1 MADPL
6 GQIPPTA
13 ARAALPAAASPLLV
27 ELAQA
32 PSAAVLQATLL
43 SATVIGRDGNGALL
57 LQTDQGALTL
67 KTALPLPVGAQ
78 VDLRLVAG
86 PPQAALLLNVA
97 EPPTRSAPPATS
109 ATVAAE
115 LPTDPVDL
123 GTQLTATVSASAN
136 DSAGA
141 AVLAAGSR
149 LILRVVPLTEA
160 LPGAAAFT
168 GTVVAAP
175 VSASTVAAGKTAIA
189 AAAADN
195 TTIIANAVT
204 AIAVEDVAIGSATTG
219 AASGTTIAAN
229 AAADAVTAGT
239 VTVVAGTIADAVAA
253 GTADATLLQTPL
265 GLLTLDRRL
274 AVPPGTTLGLEQL
287 ATLPPDV
294 PDASE
299 PPGRAWPT
307 LAEALTA
314 FDRIAPDLAARLR
327 SDLTPQSGAQL
338 AGTLLFLMGALGSDS
353 WPGAKAGSV
362 LDRAGRSDL
371 RARLDGDIAEL
382 HRLADPPSGDWHVF
396 VLPLI
401 NGPALQAV
409 RLYLRRNSG
418 GNTRPEDGT
427 RFVLDV
433 EMSRLGALQ
442 LDGLVRH
449 KYLDLMLRSQI
460 EIAPEL
466 RQEITTVFRNTTTAA
481 GFVGD
486 IAFATTARF
495 SVAPLDALRP
505 PIGIDA

>member
-6 GQIPPTA
+6 GQIPSA
-13 ARAALPAAASPLLV
+13 ALRAALPAAASPLLV

-43 SATVIGRDGNGALL
+43 SASVIGRDGNGALL
-57 LQTDQGALTL
+57 LQTDQGTLAL
-67 KTALPLPVGAQ
+67 KTTLPLPVGAQ

-86 PPQAALLLNVA
+86 PPQAAVLLNVA
-97 EPPTRSAPPATS
+97 EPPTESAPPATS
-109 ATVAAE
+109 ATGATE
-115 LPTDPVDL
+115 LPADPVDL
-123 GTQLTATVSASAN
+123 GTQLTATVSAPAS

-149 LILRVVPLTEA
+149 LVLRVVPLTDA

-168 GTVVAAP
+168 GTVTAGPA
-175 VSASTVAAGKTAIA
+175 SASTVATGKAAIGAATADI
-189 AAAADN
+189 
-195 TTIIANAVT
+195 TTIIANPVT
-204 AIAVEDVAIGSATTG
+204 AVAAKDVAIGSATTG
-219 AASGTTIAAN
+219 TAAADTAIAAN
-229 AAADAVTAGT
+229 VAADAVTAGT
-239 VTVVAGTIADAVAA
+239 VAAGTITDSIAA
-253 GTADATLLQTPL
+253 GNADATLLQTPL

-274 AVPPGTTLGLEQL
+274 AVPAGTTLGLEQL

-294 PDASE
+294 PDASA
-299 PPGRAWPT
+299 PPGRAWPA
-307 LAEALTA
+307 LAEALTV

-338 AGTLLFLMGALGSDS
+338 AGTLLFLMGALGSDT

-371 RARLDGDIAEL
+371 RSRLDGDMAEL
-382 HRLADPPSGDWHVF
+382 HRLADPPRGDWHVF
-396 VLPLI
+396 VLPLLD
-401 NGPALQAV
+401 GTALQAV

-449 KYLDLMLRSQI
+449 KHLDLMLRSHI
-460 EIAPEL
+460 EIAPAL
-466 RQEITTVFRNTTTAA
+466 RQEITAVFRDTTTAA